1 MYSKKS
7 FTIKEKT
14 MKILIKLNKIFVF
27 SFLLLTVNFVY
38 SHKNEIVPVS
48 EKIKTELNNKIEDCV

>member
-1 MYSKKS
+1 
-7 FTIKEKT
+7 

-27 SFLLLTVNFVY
+27 SFLFLTVNFSY